1 MHTERVIPFW
11 RLLIVLTLITLASPA
26 YVGESQ
32 SAEQKVAVVNGTVIK
47 QAEFDSEL
55 NRVLERLQRTGRIP
69 NDLERS
75 QIKKQVLENLIAREL
90 LYQESQKKGIKVD
103 QKEIEAQLTAL
114 KGRFPSEVEF
124 KKALSTMNLTE
135 AGLRFQFERD
145 LAIRKLLDDQIGGK
159 STVSE
164 KESRAYYD
172 GNLESFKKP
181 EQVRASHILIKVDPG
196 ADEAKKAEARTKIES
211 LQAKLK
217 NGEDFGALAKE
228 YSEGPSGPK
237 GGDLG
242 FFGRGQM
249 VKPFEET
256 AFSMKPGQVSGMVET
271 RFGYHLIMVTERTPE
286 STLSYEEVK
295 DRLEQYLKQQK
306 VQAEIAAYVENLKS
320 KAKIER
326 LVKEG

>member
-114 KGRFPSEVEF
+114 KGRFPSEVEY
-124 KKALSTMNLTE
+124 KNALSTMNLTE
-135 AGLRFQFERD
+135 ADLRFQFERD
-145 LAIRKLLDDQIGGK
+145 VAIRKLLDDQIGGK

-306 VQAEIAAYVENLKS
+306 AQEAIAAYVETLKG

-326 LVKEG
+326 FVKEG

>member
-26 YVGESQ
+26 YVSESQ
-32 SAEQKVAVVNGTVIK
+32 SAEQKAAVVNGTVIK
-47 QAEFDSEL
+47 QAELDSEMNRFL
-55 NRVLERLQRTGRIP
+55 ARLQSQNRVP
-69 NDLERS
+69 SDLELG

-103 QKEIEAQLTAL
+103 QKEIEEQLTAL

-124 KKALSTMNLTE
+124 KNALSTMNLTE
-135 AGLRFQFERD
+135 ADLRFQFERD

-172 GNLESFKKP
+172 SNLESFKKS

-295 DRLEQYLKQQK
+295 DRLEQYLKHQK
-306 VQAEIAAYVENLKS
+306 VQAEIAAYFENLKS
-320 KAKIER
+320 KAKIES

>member
-47 QAEFDSEL
+47 QAEFDSEM

-135 AGLRFQFERD
+135 ADLRFQFERD
-145 LAIRKLLDDQIGGK
+145 VAIRKLLDDQIGGK

-172 GNLESFKKP
+172 SNLESFKKP

-217 NGEDFGALAKE
+217 NGEDFGAVAKE

-306 VQAEIAAYVENLKS
+306 VQEEIAAYVENLKS

-326 LVKEG
+326 FVKEG

>member
-32 SAEQKVAVVNGTVIK
+32 SAEQKVAVVNGTVIN
-47 QAEFDSEL
+47 QAEFDSEM

-217 NGEDFGALAKE
+217 NGEDFGAVAKE

-306 VQAEIAAYVENLKS
+306 VQEEIAAYVETLKG